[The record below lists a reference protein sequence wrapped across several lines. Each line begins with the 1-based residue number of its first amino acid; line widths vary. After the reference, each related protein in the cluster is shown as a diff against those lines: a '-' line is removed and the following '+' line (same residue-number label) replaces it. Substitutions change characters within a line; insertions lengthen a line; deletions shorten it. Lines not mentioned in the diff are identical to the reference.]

1 MSGFSKIRIFLKKSA
16 AKFAGKQKKAYLCT
30 RNQENNLLQEEKR
43 SLKKAYLC
51 TRNQENNLLQEE
63 KRSLKGLH
71 KTRQHKEA

>member
-1 MSGFSKIRIFLKKSA
+1 MSGFAKIRIFLKKSA
-16 AKFAGKQKKAYLCT
+16 GKFAGKQ
-30 RNQENNLLQEEKR
+30 E
-43 SLKKAYLC
+43 KAYLC